1 MDERKLTR
9 ADYWQIQEAMRDL
22 KNEGRWNRR
31 EKITDLQ
38 PVVKSAVN
46 GASVVRDF
54 DGIKS
59 ATSSNSHVHKSRRF
73 FSKDRDPDHDRE
85 R

>member
-59 ATSSNSHVHKSRRF
+59 ATSSNSNVHKSRRF
-73 FSKDRDPDHDRE
+73 FSKDHDPDNDRE